1 MSYVFDSSSLLEAM
15 KRNAVAVLAGN
26 YTLDL
31 ARYELANALWKQH
44 ILLHRISEDDLNNLV
59 RIAKDVM
66 DVLEI
71 LSTGCH
77 EEEVIKLSSKLKLTF
92 YDASYVFHAISMGAS
107 LVTED
112 EQLINNAKTRVR
124 ALRLQEIL

>member
-15 KRNAVAVLAGN
+15 KRNATAALAGN

-31 ARYELANALWKQH
+31 AMYELMNALWKQH
-44 ILLHRISEDDLNNLV
+44 ALLHRIGGDELNSLV
-59 RIAKDVM
+59 TISKEVM
-66 DVLEI
+66 NVLEI

-77 EEEVIKLSSKLKLTF
+77 EEEVIKLSSQLKLTF
-92 YDASYVFHAISMGAS
+92 YDASYVFHAINTGAS

-112 EQLINNAKTRVR
+112 EQLIDRVRSRVR
-124 ALRLQEIL
+124 AIRLREVL